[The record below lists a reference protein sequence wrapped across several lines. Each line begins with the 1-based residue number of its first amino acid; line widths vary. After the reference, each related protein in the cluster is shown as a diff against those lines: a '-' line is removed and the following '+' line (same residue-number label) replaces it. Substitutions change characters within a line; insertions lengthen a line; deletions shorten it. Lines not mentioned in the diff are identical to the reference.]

1 MVVVVVFV
9 YVVVVVAGAVV
20 VVVCCVD
27 VLGVLGVGLKQQ
39 WGDLKTAL

>member
-9 YVVVVVAGAVV
+9 YVVVVAGAVV
-20 VVVCCVD
+20 VAVCCVD
-27 VLGVLGVGLKQQ
+27 VLGVLGVGLKQK

>member
-9 YVVVVVAGAVV
+9 YVVVVAGAVV